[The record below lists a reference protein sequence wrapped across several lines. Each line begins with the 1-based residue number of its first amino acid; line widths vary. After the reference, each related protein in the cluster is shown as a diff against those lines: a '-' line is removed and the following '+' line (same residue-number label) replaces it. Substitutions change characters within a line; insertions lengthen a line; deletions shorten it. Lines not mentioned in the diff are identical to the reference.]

1 MSEERDKVQK
11 IRENFKELEKQISQ
25 ETDLKELF
33 DLWRNAHASEVDEIK
48 EQMKAKASIN
58 EDDKKIFETELYHSK
73 SRINGIKHKNTISSH
88 FVQFF
93 DRECSCNEPAWE
105 YVLKHAF
112 NMDGCYGTFQPRKD
126 GYKYIC
132 LLKEANDS
140 KKVCVKDYE
149 PDIGEKKINEFVM
162 KEKEKHSMLIIL
174 NEAFRHFCDKVEKSN
189 PKDFMEETAYMNV
202 NKRGGTSSTVRF
214 DQTAVINYAGKYR
227 KFILKEIDLLSL
239 GNKEVTVFVCGKRD
253 NYFEKLVEKLCKDAV
268 KIKEG
273 IYQYTYTTGS
283 KNKKINFVSITHPS
297 PPAIKKNDKG
307 FQKLADEMLRAF
319 RED

>member
-25 ETDLKELF
+25 KTDLKELF

-112 NMDGCYGTFQPRKD
+112 NMDGGYGTFQPKKD

-140 KKVCVKDYE
+140 KKVCVRNYK
-149 PDIGEKKINEFVM
+149 PDIRAKKINEWVM
-162 KEKEKHSMLIIL
+162 KERESQSLLIAL
-174 NEAFRHFCDKVEKSN
+174 DEAFKIFYKSK
-189 PKDFMEETAYMNV
+189 KDSECQDFTEEMAYMNI
-202 NKRGGTSSTVRF
+202 NKRGGTSSTKVV
-214 DQTAVINYAGKYR
+214 DETAVINYAEKY
-227 KFILKEIDLLSL
+227 KEFILKEIEILSR
-239 GNKEVTVFVCGKRD
+239 NSEEVRVFVCGSKS
-253 NYFEKLVEKLCKDAV
+253 YFTRLMGAMFGKEERKKAQKDAV
-268 KIKEG
+268 LPH
-273 IYQYTYTTGS
+273 
-283 KNKKINFVSITHPS
+283 NNITFIQISHPS
-297 PPAIKKNDKG
+297 CWKVTSEKRAE
-307 FQKLADEMLRAF
+307 EMQRG
-319 RED
+319 